1 MMLGGIVFIVI
12 DAEANG
18 NVLAFGGGTDDNFL
32 GAALDMSARFISVGE
47 KTRAFQHNRNTQ
59 IAPRNFSRVF
69 FRKSFDLVAVYYHT
83 IASAFILAPIP
94 PLIAFLAAHL

>member
-18 NVLAFGGGTDDNFL
+18 NVLAFGGGADDNFL

-47 KTRAFQHNRNTQ
+47 KTRAFQHNRNAK

-69 FRKSFDLVAVYYHT
+69 FRKCFDLVAVYYQT
-83 IASAFILAPIP
+83 IALDFSLARIRTI
-94 PLIAFLAAHL
+94 IAVVA